1 MLTIHKGEFLRRRPP
16 RAAVNRKLYKILTM
30 IIIIIV
36 IIIVITTMTKIGTIN
51 LTRNWFEYMLHRCV
65 ETLPN
70 ARDSTRF
77 NLLETHLGDNSI
89 LCIAYTCSRT
99 GMSHSFPFPTFCY
112 VNTFSILDYCK
123 DRHTVMIMICPSWRM
138 YHRALGPQKPQL
150 LSLDNVAMANR
161 FSSLYLCWDEVPSL
175 CIGSHVIL
183 HSLHVTLV
191 LMSSITSY
199 GMALV

>member
-1 MLTIHKGEFLRRRPP
+1 MFTIDKDEFQRRRPP

-30 IIIIIV
+30 IKIIIV
-36 IIIVITTMTKIGTIN
+36 IMTMTKIGTIN

-89 LCIAYTCSRT
+89 LCIAYICSRT
-99 GMSHSFPFPTFCY
+99 GTSHSFPFPTFCY
-112 VNTFSILDYCK
+112 VNTFSNLDYCK
-123 DRHTVMIMICPSWRM
+123 DRHTVMIRPSWRM
-138 YHRALGPQKPQL
+138 HHRTLGPQKPQL
-150 LSLDNVAMANR
+150 LSPNNATMANR
-161 FSSLYLCWDEVPSL
+161 FSSLYLCRDEVPTL

-183 HSLHVTLV
+183 HC
-191 LMSSITSY
+191 M
-199 GMALV
+199 